1 MNINLK
7 SGASSGKKSIG
18 FGLNPRGKKNGNSN
32 GKKSKKKSV
41 FDADDD
47 SSSSASDPEDANNN
61 NDKIGMSSKAHF
73 NRELAAE
80 QAALRARAEKAMQKE
95 KDHTVYDYDAEY
107 ESFSAGHAHEQ
118 TTSQNKNENDP
129 DSSTTNKKEKKE
141 SKYIQNLLQKAKE
154 RQFEREIVMERKIAK
169 EQKEEEADLELK
181 GKDKFVTK
189 SYKRKLEERAEWV
202 KAEEDR
208 VKQDADDDVTKK
220 VGGSAMMGF
229 YSNLSRIGGDGAS
242 SSTGGNV
249 TASKER
255 NQSERKESTEP
266 TDRVEEEWSSNSPKD
281 TTSSSRRR
289 YQRNIRQEH
298 VEEVEMQQELAIQK
312 KRIERM
318 QKVFKARDRYL
329 ERKRIMAQREDETK
343 SQ

>member
-1 MNINLK
+1 
-7 SGASSGKKSIG
+7 
-18 FGLNPRGKKNGNSN
+18 
-32 GKKSKKKSV
+32 
-41 FDADDD
+41 
-47 SSSSASDPEDANNN
+47 
-61 NDKIGMSSKAHF
+61 
-73 NRELAAE
+73 
-80 QAALRARAEKAMQKE
+80 
-95 KDHTVYDYDAEY
+95 
-107 ESFSAGHAHEQ
+107 
-118 TTSQNKNENDP
+118 
-129 DSSTTNKKEKKE
+129 
-141 SKYIQNLLQKAKE
+141 
-154 RQFEREIVMERKIAK
+154 MERKIAK

-298 VEEVEMQQELAIQK
+298 VEEVEMEQELAIQK